1 MNLFTITRTN
11 GTGESVNAS
20 TGMPIRIQGCNMVSK
35 VNVTSAATA
44 AVKRHTW
51 GFKIDADPGF
61 VNPAPY
67 NKQVPVDSTL
77 NFTKKSTLRN
87 FTATRH
93 VVLTNPYKKPVEV
106 VKAAWITRRADGT
119 EQELL
124 TEINCLNAA
133 NGTAVIPRSIIIGN
147 ITHDGMLQ
155 CDWKVQVPEA
165 HSGEMRLNVTTAD
178 GEWGKR
184 ICLAFGVLRKDMGNN
199 RDGSVEAALHQF
211 QQKSCQ

>member
-1 MNLFTITRTN
+1 MNLFTVTPTN

-20 TGMPIRIQGCNMVSK
+20 TAIPIRIQGCNMVPK

-51 GFKIDADPGF
+51 GFKIDADPGV

-67 NKQVPVDSTL
+67 NKQVPVDFTL
-77 NFTKKSTLRN
+77 NFTKKSTLTD
-87 FTATRH
+87 FTATGP

-106 VKAAWITRRADGT
+106 VKAAWVMRRADGT

-124 TEINCLNAA
+124 TEFNCLNAA
-133 NGTAVIPRSIIIGN
+133 NGTAVIPRSIVIGN
-147 ITHDGMLQ
+147 ITQDGMLL

-165 HSGEMRLNVTTAD
+165 HFGEMRLNVTTAD
-178 GEWGKR
+178 GEWGD
-184 ICLAFGVLRKDMGNN
+184 DM
-199 RDGSVEAALHQF
+199 
-211 QQKSCQ
+211 SCGWGF